1 MDDEYDFF
9 DTPINPYTILVEE
22 QELNINIRHTDTMEQ
37 KSVKAYVA
45 KSPDKLPEGN
55 YSRLHVYG
63 RLGERISSD
72 WYIHIL
78 EELDEGALSTDHEL
92 AQSMDMEQALGSAEK
107 FKESRYRK
115 PKES

>member
-9 DTPINPYTILVEE
+9 DTPINPFTILVED
-22 QELNINIRHTDTMEQ
+22 QEIEIHIRNTDTMEQ
-37 KSVKAYVA
+37 KSVMAFVA
-45 KSPDKLPEGN
+45 KSPDKLPEGD

-72 WYIHIL
+72 WFIHIL
-78 EELDEGALSTDHEL
+78 RELDEEALSTDHVL
-92 AQSMDMEQALGSAEK
+92 AQSMDMEQSLGSPEK

-115 PKES
+115 KKES